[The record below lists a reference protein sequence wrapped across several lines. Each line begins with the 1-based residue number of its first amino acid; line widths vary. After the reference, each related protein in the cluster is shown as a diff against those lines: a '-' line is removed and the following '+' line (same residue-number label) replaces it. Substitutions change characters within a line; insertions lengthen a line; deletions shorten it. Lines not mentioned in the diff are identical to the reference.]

1 MMLLSL
7 GVLTAYKLS
16 RLLQSWIYG
25 SITSV
30 RAIHSCK
37 TLCDCEFH
45 VARTIDYIPPPSS
58 LYPLSTYWR
67 SRECHNI
74 VHGCFST
81 WGLTLVPHC
90 TLFVCN
96 SYVMCLC
103 TSPPVHSK
111 PYTVSS
117 SSISATVSAALL
129 AIALCKSDIGLQS
142 GKIGEYPTKHI
153 QGAVS
158 MLSSFWYLKNL
169 LQPRQIMTSSHVSQ
183 LQGATQY

>member
-1 MMLLSL
+1 MWSN
-7 GVLTAYKLS
+7 
-16 RLLQSWIYG
+16 R
-25 SITSV
+25 SV
-30 RAIHSCK
+30 RAIHFGK

-45 VARTIDYIPPPSS
+45 VARTIVYIPPPSS

-81 WGLTLVPHC
+81 WGLTLC
-90 TLFVCN
+90 TTLHIFVCN

-103 TSPPVHSK
+103 TSPHVHSIA
-111 PYTVSS
+111 YTVS

-129 AIALCKSDIGLQS
+129 AIALCKSDIWLQS

-153 QGAVS
+153 QGS
-158 MLSSFWYLKNL
+158 SSFWYLTNL
-169 LQPRQIMTSSHVSQ
+169 LQPRQIITSSHV
-183 LQGATQY
+183 LLLRGATQY

>member
-1 MMLLSL
+1 M
-7 GVLTAYKLS
+7 
-16 RLLQSWIYG
+16 G

-30 RAIHSCK
+30 RAIHFCK

-58 LYPLSTYWR
+58 LYTLTNYWR

-103 TSPPVHSK
+103 TSPPVHSI

-129 AIALCKSDIGLQS
+129 AIALCKSDIWLQS

-153 QGAVS
+153 QGS
-158 MLSSFWYLKNL
+158 SSFWYLTNL
-169 LQPRQIMTSSHVSQ
+169 LQPRQIITSSHV
-183 LQGATQY
+183 LLLRGATQY